1 MGNFL
6 QSQNETQEEIMNS
19 LKNLKSRQTK
29 LHNLDIKNWEELYRQ
44 DETLGQGSYA
54 LNYLHNNP
62 HLKILHRDIKPL
74 NILVFKNNHIK
85 LADFGESI
93 FLKEKDQKINKSVGT
108 LAYQAPEMNKQ
119 QEYDESVDIFSLGV
133 TLHQLCH
140 LGKENF
146 ILSQDNLPGQ
156 LLQNYQSNCLEKLI
170 QTNQLFLKTY
180 YFEPRYQATTTLA
193 LQNVDMVIIGGI
205 FKNIFIYRQSDMTF
219 FRVIETNKYCNAAI
233 QLQIEG
239 NQNRVFFGIVY
250 FQQSAQNKTF
260 TRN

>member
-62 HLKILHRDIKPL
+62 HLKIIHRDIKPL

-93 FLKEKDQKINKSVGT
+93 IFKDKDQKINKSVGT
-108 LAYQAPEMNKQ
+108 LAFQAPEMSNY
-119 QEYDESVDIFSLGV
+119 QEYDESVDVFSLG
-133 TLHQLCH
+133 
-140 LGKENF
+140 
-146 ILSQDNLPGQ
+146 
-156 LLQNYQSNCLEKLI
+156 
-170 QTNQLFLKTY
+170 TNQLFLKTY
-180 YFEPRYQATTTLA
+180 DFEPRYQATTTLA
-193 LQNVDMVIIGGI
+193 LQNVDLVLMGGL
-205 FKNIFIYRQSDMTF
+205 FKNIFIYRQSDMTQ

-239 NQNRVFFGIVY
+239 NQNRLFFGIGQSELQKLIQIN
-250 FQQSAQNKTF
+250 QQF
-260 TRN
+260 